1 MLPRKEGWRIV
12 KLSSISGVGTV
23 FLVWGLMVIGSE
35 STSAVHRGPESR
47 ANESVQDKGCPKLT
61 VENLLR
67 RMLPWGAFY
76 SEDVQSP

>member
-47 ANESVQDKGCPKLT
+47 ANESV
-61 VENLLR
+61 
-67 RMLPWGAFY
+67 
-76 SEDVQSP
+76 